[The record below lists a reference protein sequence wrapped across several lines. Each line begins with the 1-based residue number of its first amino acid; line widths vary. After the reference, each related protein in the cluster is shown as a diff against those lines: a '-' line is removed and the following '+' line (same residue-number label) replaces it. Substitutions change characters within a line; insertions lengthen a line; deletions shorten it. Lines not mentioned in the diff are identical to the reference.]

1 VLTVHCPDPDDPKKI
16 FVKTEILPGGVSRL
30 KLAPGCRT
38 RLKSK
43 IIISDYSSIG
53 DADIKYITIPR
64 TPDMDIPNMNTT
76 EVETSLKQLHL
87 QGELR
92 PTIKELREVHS
103 NIQAR
108 SEFKNNVQSDI
119 KLMQEDFLK
128 RLDNLQAQVERNT
141 REAPFHPKDWS
152 RSPSEPIRLLTPRTL
167 QMEIDQLEK
176 SKMPFLVS
184 LILWIISFLFF
195 IIVIAAIFL
204 VYRKF
209 TYFRNIFSEGLGGI
223 KVANLK
229 PILVEQFKA
238 LSIILAKPVEHS
250 PS

>member
-1 VLTVHCPDPDDPKKI
+1 
-16 FVKTEILPGGVSRL
+16 
-30 KLAPGCRT
+30 
-38 RLKSK
+38 
-43 IIISDYSSIG
+43 
-53 DADIKYITIPR
+53 
-64 TPDMDIPNMNTT
+64 
-76 EVETSLKQLHL
+76 
-87 QGELR
+87 
-92 PTIKELREVHS
+92 
-103 NIQAR
+103 
-108 SEFKNNVQSDI
+108 
-119 KLMQEDFLK
+119 
-128 RLDNLQAQVERNT
+128 
-141 REAPFHPKDWS
+141 
-152 RSPSEPIRLLTPRTL
+152 
-167 QMEIDQLEK
+167 MEIDQLEK